1 MITIV
6 STPSWAEVLREA
18 RGARKLSQA
27 EVAEAAGLSRMTVQ
41 KLEAGSVDARVSTLV
56 ELVRALG
63 LELTLVPRE
72 LAPAVETFVRA
83 GGRVVG
89 QPSGVDAPPSIVDAL
104 RDEAASPT
112 RTRTRGGGRR
122 T

>member
-1 MITIV
+1 MTMITIMSNV
-6 STPSWAEVLREA
+6 WPDTLRAA
-18 RGARKLSQA
+18 RRARKLSQA
-27 EVAEAAGLSRMTVQ
+27 EVADAAGLSRMTVQ
-41 KLEAGSVDARVSTLV
+41 KLEAGSVDARISTLV

-72 LAPAVETFVRA
+72 LAPAVETFVRS

-89 QPSGVDAPPSIVDAL
+89 QPSGVGAPPSIVDAL
-104 RDEAASPT
+104 RDEP
-112 RTRTRGGGRR
+112 RKGRR

>member
-6 STPSWAEVLREA
+6 SILEHLRDARRA
-18 RGARKLSQA
+18 RGLSQA
-27 EVAEAAGLSRMTVQ
+27 EAAEAAGLSRMTVQ
-41 KLEAGSVDARVSTLV
+41 KLEAGSVDARVSTLE

-72 LAPAVETFVRA
+72 LAPSVEAFVRS

-89 QPSGVDAPPSIVDAL
+89 QPSGVSAPPSIVDVV
-104 RDEAASPT
+104 REEP
-112 RTRTRGGGRR
+112 RGRR
-122 T
+122 PR

>member
-1 MITIV
+1 MV
-6 STPSWAEVLREA
+6 SAAAWSEQLKRA
-18 RGARKLSQA
+18 RQARRLSQA

-41 KLEAGSVDARVSTLV
+41 KLEAGSVDARLSTLV

-72 LAPAVETFVRA
+72 LTPAVETFVRA

-89 QPSGVDAPPSIVDAL
+89 QPSGIDAPPSIVDAL
-104 RDEAASPT
+104 SRETSEPAGP
-112 RTRTRGGGRR
+112 RGGRR
-122 T
+122 R